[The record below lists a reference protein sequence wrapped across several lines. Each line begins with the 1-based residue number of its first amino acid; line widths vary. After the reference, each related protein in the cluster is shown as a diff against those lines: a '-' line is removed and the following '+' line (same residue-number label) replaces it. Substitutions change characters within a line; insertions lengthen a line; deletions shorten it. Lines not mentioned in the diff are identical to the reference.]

1 MKKFFYLVAMATVM
15 MTSCSKSDEMI
26 ENNGPE
32 DLRIKFGSSAMSVDV
47 KTRGPVNAQAAINDL
62 QLVRIADYKT
72 ATGVVDEWNA
82 TTVAV
87 ATTATS
93 AWNSTNSNYDL
104 TVAAPQYYNA
114 DPAYTSEFTAYAPA
128 ATFAAG
134 NGTSTYPTATWSID
148 GKTDILVSSTV
159 AKGTKVNT
167 TPLNFPLQHKLLQLR
182 FFLYAD
188 GAASQTAWGDVTGIE
203 ILNSANSAIATLPA
217 ATMNFPNA
225 AVPGTDLSD
234 ISVYAYG
241 TDTKLSTSNK
251 IALPLYAALP
261 TNEHVYVMI
270 APNTVDINKQFKIKV
285 YTEKSNA
292 DGVELTVT
300 LNDAPAAGDSYAVN
314 LEFKATI
321 INFTATLANWVD
333 AGKTGAGTVE

>member
-1 MKKFFYLVAMATVM
+1 MLMVLLLK
-15 MTSCSKSDEMI
+15 
-26 ENNGPE
+26 
-32 DLRIKFGSSAMSVDV
+32 
-47 KTRGPVNAQAAINDL
+47 
-62 QLVRIADYKT
+62 QL
-72 ATGVVDEWNA
+72 G
-82 TTVAV
+82 
-87 ATTATS
+87 
-93 AWNSTNSNYDL
+93 
-104 TVAAPQYYNA
+104 
-114 DPAYTSEFTAYAPA
+114 
-128 ATFAAG
+128 
-134 NGTSTYPTATWSID
+134 
-148 GKTDILVSSTV
+148 
-159 AKGTKVNT
+159 
-167 TPLNFPLQHKLLQLR
+167 
-182 FFLYAD
+182 
-188 GAASQTAWGDVTGIE
+188 GDVTGIE